1 MVNLSPSTMTR
12 RPYKFRLE
20 VAASSM
26 VNDENDGK
34 SDHVEAMAADPVG
47 CLFAQT
53 NLAARIGWMLSPG
66 PALRL
71 PPDTVAHALPALL
84 ITAARHSAALALLVL
99 PNRLYWVVFFFMR
112 RDTQFWLLVGII
124 LSLQSFNCPSSGH
137 FSVPFSSKF

>member
-84 ITAARHSAALALLVL
+84 ITAARHSAALDLLVL
-99 PNRLYWVVFFFMR
+99 PNRLYWVVFFYGKR
-112 RDTQFWLLVGII
+112 YSI
-124 LSLQSFNCPSSGH
+124 LAPSGH
-137 FSVPFSSKF
+137 NFVTTVLQLSVLRSLLRPIFF